1 MTCINYSK
9 IIDLSHVITPSIP
22 LWPDDPAVSFEVLA
36 SQEQDGYYLRSFS
49 MGEHSATHMNAPNTF
64 YPDGMAIEG
73 YCPESLVRPAV
84 VIDVQGKVLEN
95 IDYVINVEDVMGWE
109 QVHGRIEA
117 GSIVVFYTGW
127 QRLWH
132 DPEQFINEDEH
143 GLHFPGV
150 GAGAAQF
157 LLDERQIA
165 GIGIDTHG
173 VDPGQDTT
181 FASNHLVLAKAGIIL
196 ECLTR
201 LDQLPPKGSTLVI
214 GVLRLEAGS
223 GSPVSVLA
231 FVP

>member
-36 SQEQDGYYLRSFS
+36 SPEQDAYYLRRFS

-64 YPDGMAIEG
+64 YPDGIAIDG
-73 YCPESLVRPAV
+73 YSPESRVRPAV

-95 IDYVINVEDVMGWE
+95 ADYVINVEDVVGWE
-109 QVHGRIEA
+109 HEHGHIEA

-132 DPEQFINEDEH
+132 DPQQFINEDEQ

-150 GAGAAQF
+150 GAAAAQF
-157 LLDERQIA
+157 LVDQRQIA

-201 LDQLPPKGSTLVI
+201 LDQLPAKGSTLVI
-214 GVLRLEAGS
+214 GLLRLEAGS

>member
-1 MTCINYSK
+1 MTCINYSQ

-22 LWPDDPAVSFEVLA
+22 LWPDDPAVSFEVVA
-36 SQEQDGYYLRSFS
+36 SQEQDGYYLRRFS

-64 YPDGMAIEG
+64 YPDGIAIDG

-84 VIDVQGKVLEN
+84 VIDVQDKVLEN
-95 IDYVINVEDVMGWE
+95 ADYVITVEDVMGWE

-132 DPEQFINEDEH
+132 DPEQFINEDEQ

>member
-1 MTCINYSK
+1 MNSIHFNHVIN
-9 IIDLSHVITPSIP
+9 LSHSITTSIP
-22 LWPDDPAVSFEVLA
+22 LWPNDPEVHFELLA
-36 SQEQDGYYLRSFS
+36 SHEQDAYYLRRFS

-64 YPDGMAIEG
+64 YPDGIAIDG
-73 YCPESLVRPAV
+73 YSPESLVRPAV
-84 VIDVQGKVLEN
+84 VIDVQDKALEN
-95 IDYVINVEDVMGWE
+95 ADYVITVEDVMNWE
-109 QVHGRIEA
+109 HVHGRIEA

-127 QRLWH
+127 QGLWH
-132 DPEQFINEDEH
+132 DPEQFINEDEQ

-157 LLDERQIA
+157 LLDERRIA

-214 GVLRLEAGS
+214 GLLRLEAGS

>member
-1 MTCINYSK
+1 MTCINYSQ

-22 LWPDDPAVSFEVLA
+22 LWPDDPAVSFEVVA
-36 SQEQDGYYLRSFS
+36 SQEQDGYYLRRFS

-64 YPDGMAIEG
+64 YPDGIAIDG

-84 VIDVQGKVLEN
+84 VIDVQDKVLEN
-95 IDYVINVEDVMGWE
+95 ADYVITVEDVMGWE

-132 DPEQFINEDEH
+132 DPEQFINEDEQ

-214 GVLRLEAGS
+214 GILRLEAGS

>member
-1 MTCINYSK
+1 MTCINYSQ

-22 LWPDDPAVSFEVLA
+22 LWPDDPAVSFEVVA
-36 SQEQDGYYLRSFS
+36 SQEQDGYYLRRFS

-64 YPDGMAIEG
+64 YPDGIAIDG

-84 VIDVQGKVLEN
+84 VIDVQDKVLEN
-95 IDYVINVEDVMGWE
+95 ADYVITVEDVMGWE

-132 DPEQFINEDEH
+132 DPEQFIKEDEH

>member
-1 MTCINYSK
+1 MTCINYSQ

-22 LWPDDPAVSFEVLA
+22 LWPDDPAVSFEVVA
-36 SQEQDGYYLRSFS
+36 SQEQDGYYLRRFS

-64 YPDGMAIEG
+64 YPDGIAIDG

-84 VIDVQGKVLEN
+84 VIDVQDKVLEN
-95 IDYVINVEDVMGWE
+95 ADYVITVEDVMGWE

-132 DPEQFINEDEH
+132 DPEQFINEDEQ
-143 GLHFPGV
+143 GLQFPGV
-150 GAGAAQF
+150 GARAAQF

-214 GVLRLEAGS
+214 GILRLEAGS

>member
-1 MTCINYSK
+1 MTCINYSQ

-22 LWPDDPAVSFEVLA
+22 LWPDDPAVSFEVVA
-36 SQEQDGYYLRSFS
+36 SQEQDGYYLRRFS

-64 YPDGMAIEG
+64 YPDGIAIDG

-84 VIDVQGKVLEN
+84 VIDVQDKVLEN
-95 IDYVINVEDVMGWE
+95 ADYVITVEDVMGWE

-132 DPEQFINEDEH
+132 DPEQFINEDEQ

-150 GAGAAQF
+150 GARAAQF

-214 GVLRLEAGS
+214 GILRLEAGS